1 MMMRFTTVAAAVFF
15 CLSLPGQMV
24 LGPHWPSQDFLLDG
38 EAAAF
43 PAEEMSLEE
52 TYVEANRLIIEEN
65 WSEAEALMSR
75 LYSSEPTNR
84 NFAYKWALCLRGMPG
99 KMEAAVPLVHFA
111 VDGTFASRYNAFS
124 VEETLPPEEA
134 LELGLEVL
142 QHAYHFA
149 EAKALAEVVVDRFSK
164 RDYRHIRALE
174 VMEECTFAM
183 NCIRTEVPMS
193 IEPERAL
200 NSTSADYAPV
210 VTPDGNT
217 LYFTS
222 HRNRG
227 ERDDALGKIY
237 RASKTENG
245 WSRPVMLDLGMPGR
259 DVNTV
264 GIVGDDEALLAYQG
278 YRNEGNV
285 WKLMRDEFGGWSLEE
300 KVGFPV
306 ESRHWETSMTERFD
320 GWERIFVSDRPG
332 GQGGRDLY
340 RTVRLPDGTW
350 SEALNLGRRINS
362 AGDEESPFLSS
373 DGQTLIFASKG
384 HPGMGGFDLYRCRR
398 LDNGSWSDPE
408 HLGHPLNTP
417 GDEAVLS
424 LDASGTAGYIS
435 SSRAGG
441 YDLDIFRVE
450 FLETPGEE
458 LAVMIGEAPAWRQGD
473 VMEVKSVDGGPAIFR
488 VFRARKGTGKFMAA
502 LPPCRTYEFSWIR
515 GGEALVERREEIGC
529 DMAYGAEHEVMRL
542 DPFVWGADQV
552 VPEESVVEEALAR
565 SEADAPSAV
574 MGSVTQSKTEEMPS
588 QAEEVEDLDPDAAA
602 EPTLGSEVSEN
613 SNAASTDVAED
624 GVSEVSATE
633 NMEVAEE
640 AASAAATPV
649 VTMLEF
655 AAVSEVVDFGYGK
668 YITQSGSRELVSMA
682 LSIMERNEAGEVPV
696 LQIEGS
702 ASFVP
707 VKNKRAYETNEQLAK
722 MRAEKARDAMIMELA
737 QRGLQVGVDYQIV
750 LEWGVAGPDYR
761 GDAVDAADTYR
772 NYQYAKFSL
781 SRTLVEQRR

>member
-1 MMMRFTTVAAAVFF
+1 MMRFTTVAAAVFF

-38 EAAAF
+38 AAAAF

-602 EPTLGSEVSEN
+602 EPTLDSEVSEN
-613 SNAASTDVAED
+613 SNAASTDVAAD

>member
-1 MMMRFTTVAAAVFF
+1 
-15 CLSLPGQMV
+15 
-24 LGPHWPSQDFLLDG
+24 
-38 EAAAF
+38 
-43 PAEEMSLEE
+43 
-52 TYVEANRLIIEEN
+52 
-65 WSEAEALMSR
+65 LMSR

-285 WKLMRDEFGGWSLEE
+285 WKLMRDEIGGWSLEE